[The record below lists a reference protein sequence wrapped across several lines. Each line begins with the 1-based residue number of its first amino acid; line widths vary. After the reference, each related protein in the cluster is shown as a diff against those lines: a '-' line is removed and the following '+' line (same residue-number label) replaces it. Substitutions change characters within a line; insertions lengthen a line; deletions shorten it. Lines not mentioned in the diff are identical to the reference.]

1 MAWTYVLGRDS
12 DKEKI
17 MFERSRVLALLFACL
32 LMTPM
37 VVWAGSAGTTV
48 TITGTVDPFAEWD
61 STTQTIAPGDFSG
74 HITAANQTRTATK
87 TFVLYM
93 NADVSIAPS
102 TDAGKKN
109 GILTDTATGTQFL
122 TTQYRLT
129 GDLDTPD
136 AAYKL
141 AGTGAGEFFA
151 GANTYDITHNAGDGN
166 YDVTLS
172 VQMISPAGAA
182 PDAGDY
188 SCGLVL
194 TATW

>member
-1 MAWTYVLGRDS
+1 MAWMYVLGTDS
-12 DKEKI
+12 DKETT
-17 MFERSRVLALLFACL
+17 MFARSRVLALLFVCL

-37 VVWAGSAGTTV
+37 AAWAGTAGTTV

-61 STTQTIAPGDFSG
+61 STTQTIAATDFSG
-74 HITAANQTRTATK
+74 HITAVNQTRTATK

-93 NADVSIAPS
+93 NTDVSIAPS

-122 TTQYRLT
+122 TTQYKLT

-136 AAYKL
+136 GGYKV
-141 AGTGAGEFFA
+141 AGTGAGEFFEA
-151 GANTYDITHNAGDGN
+151 SNAYDITHDAGDGS

-172 VQMISPAGAA
+172 VQMISPAAAA